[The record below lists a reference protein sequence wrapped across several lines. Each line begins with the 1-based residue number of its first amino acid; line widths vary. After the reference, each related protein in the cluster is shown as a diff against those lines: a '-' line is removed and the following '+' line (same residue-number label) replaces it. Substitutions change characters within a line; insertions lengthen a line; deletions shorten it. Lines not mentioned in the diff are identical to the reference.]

1 MFYIC
6 DMLPYGILLLAAVI
20 SLFLKGSIVNKIMT
34 ILVLAAG
41 VFCVCAESGWW
52 RFGFILATGLICRC
66 GQSRRYADGAVEPQF
81 VMGAAIVVFM
91 TIKWIT
97 ADIFGWDPF
106 WWTLI
111 PAVIFG
117 VMSPVNAAGCKED

>member
-20 SLFLKGSIVNKIMT
+20 SLFLKGDIVNKILT

-41 VFCVCAESGWW
+41 VFCACADSGWW

-66 GQSRRYADGAVEPQF
+66 GQRHYSTGAVEPQF
-81 VMGAAIVVFM
+81 IMGAAIVVLM
-91 TIKWIT
+91 AVKWIT
-97 ADIFGWDPF
+97 ADVFNWNPF
-106 WWTLI
+106 WWLLI
-111 PAVIFG
+111 PAVAFG
-117 VMSPVNAAGCKED
+117 VMIPVNAAGCKED

>member
-6 DMLPYGILLLAAVI
+6 DMLPYGILLLAAGI
-20 SLFLKGSIVNKIMT
+20 SIFLKGDVVNKIMT

-41 VFCVCAESGWW
+41 VFCVCADSGWW

-66 GQSRRYADGAVEPQF
+66 GQRHYSTGAVEPQF
-81 VMGAAIVVFM
+81 IMGAAIVVLM

-97 ADIFGWDPF
+97 ADVFNWNPF
-106 WWTLI
+106 WWLVI
-111 PAVIFG
+111 PAVAFG
-117 VMSPVNAAGCKED
+117 VMIPVNAVGCKED

>member
-1 MFYIC
+1 MYSILYL
-6 DMLPYGILLLAAVI
+6 LPYGVLLLAAVI
-20 SLFLKGSIVNKIMT
+20 SLFLKGSIVNKILT

-41 VFCVCAESGWW
+41 VFCACADSGWW
-52 RFGFILATGLICRC
+52 RFTFILATGLICRC

-81 VMGAAIVVFM
+81 IMGAAIVVLM

-97 ADIFGWDPF
+97 ADVFSWNPF
-106 WWTLI
+106 WWTMI

-117 VMSPVNAAGCKED
+117 VMIPVNAAGCKED

>member
-20 SLFLKGSIVNKIMT
+20 SLFLKGDIVNKILT

-41 VFCVCAESGWW
+41 VFCACADSGWW

-66 GQSRRYADGAVEPQF
+66 GQRHSSTGAVEPQF
-81 VMGAAIVVFM
+81 IMGAAIVVLM

-106 WWTLI
+106 WWTMI

-117 VMSPVNAAGCKED
+117 VMIPVNAVGCKED

>member
-1 MFYIC
+1 MYSILYL
-6 DMLPYGILLLAAVI
+6 LPYGILLLAAVVSI
-20 SLFLKGSIVNKIMT
+20 FLKGDIVNKIMT

-41 VFCVCAESGWW
+41 VFCVCADSGWW

-66 GQSRRYADGAVEPQF
+66 GQRHYSTGAVEPQF
-81 VMGAAIVVFM
+81 VMGAAIVVLM

-97 ADIFGWDPF
+97 ADVFNWNPF
-106 WWTLI
+106 WWLLI

-117 VMSPVNAAGCKED
+117 VMIPVNAAGCKED